1 MARFASKV
9 IRPGWVIE
17 HYTAHRTSYI
27 LTVPPG
33 EDIESIKDT
42 LSTVPGGSRRFIT
55 NEVFDG
61 IEIYF
66 RASEDMTLRTMMNW
80 IIEHL
85 GLVYEP
91 VNRKVKKG
99 RYKRK
104 IDQFAIDGTYLTTW
118 DSIKEASTTLGI
130 PSSSLCNA
138 LNGRME
144 TAGGFVWKYAE

>member
-33 EDIESIKDT
+33 EDIESIKET

-91 VNRKVKKG
+91 KRRKVQKG
-99 RYKRK
+99 RYKKR
-104 IDQFAIDGTYLTTW
+104 IHQYTLDGTYLTTW
-118 DSIKEASTTLGI
+118 ESIKEASTTLGLA
-130 PSSSLCNA
+130 SSSICNN
-138 LNGRME
+138 LKGRQPA
-144 TAGGFVWKYAE
+144 AGGFVWKYAE